1 MITFEEPSS
10 TTFFDKHFLKKKELS
25 NDALLF
31 HRIKIYFFNIGGI
44 KMSKTPQCQSCGM
57 PMNKA
62 DEFGIE
68 TDGSASEK
76 YCIKCY
82 DNGQWTN
89 GEATFDEFYEISLRG
104 FQNSDMN
111 KVQKYFLNKMYTKKF
126 LKKLDRWK

>member
-1 MITFEEPSS
+1 
-10 TTFFDKHFLKKKELS
+10 
-25 NDALLF
+25 
-31 HRIKIYFFNIGGI
+31 
-44 KMSKTPQCQSCGM
+44 MSKAPQCQSCGM

-89 GEATFDEFYEISLRG
+89 SEATFDEFYEISLRG